1 MKKGSTLLITRE
13 TQIKTTAFR
22 MAIIRRERNNNVG
35 KDVETGEDYALSVL
49 VLVQI
54 DAATVESSVELPGKI
69 KNRTTI

>member
-1 MKKGSTLLITRE
+1 MKKGLTLLITRE

-49 VLVQI
+49 VQI

>member
-49 VLVQI
+49 VQI

>member
-13 TQIKTTAFR
+13 KQIKTTAFR

-49 VLVQI
+49 VQI